1 MRLILNITWGEQN
14 VVVDVSLKTKSVSIL
29 SVLIVTVLGSTL
41 ILSASPVFANPACGA
56 TIKTSTTLTANIG
69 PCSGNGLVIGIN
81 GITLDCAGHTISGTG
96 TGNGI
101 TFTGHTKVTVKNCK
115 VTGFEYAFYLY
126 GSSKNTLT
134 GNKANSNTNG
144 FFVATSTGNSLNK
157 NAANSNANCGY
168 YDISSSSSLG
178 APHWGT
184 ANSYKGDKGSGNF
197 ELTCGNS
204 NFVSAT
210 SPF

>member
-1 MRLILNITWGEQN
+1 MKNL
-14 VVVDVSLKTKSVSIL
+14 VVDVSLKAKSISIL
-29 SVLIVTVLGSTL
+29 SVLIVTILGSTL
-41 ILSASPVFANPACGA
+41 LFSLPPVFANPACGA

-81 GITLDCAGHTISGTG
+81 GITLDCAGHTISGSG
-96 TGNGI
+96 GGNGI

-115 VTGFEYAFYLY
+115 VTAFEEAFYLY

-134 GNKANSNTNG
+134 GDKANSNTDG
-144 FFVATSTGNSLNK
+144 FVVSTSTGNILTK
-157 NAANSNANCGY
+157 NAANSNTNCGY

-197 ELTCGNS
+197 ELTCGNP